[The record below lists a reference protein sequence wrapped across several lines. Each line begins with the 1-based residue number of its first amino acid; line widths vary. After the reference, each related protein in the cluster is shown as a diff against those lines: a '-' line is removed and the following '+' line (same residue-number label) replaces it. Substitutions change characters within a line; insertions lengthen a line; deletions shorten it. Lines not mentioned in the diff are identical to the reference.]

1 MYFLRHNSAGG
12 DRADDGYSLTE
23 MMVVIVI
30 LGIVTTI
37 PVLIIGRA
45 KVQFSRQ
52 TFIREFKS
60 SLERARFDSIKRKPE
75 SKEDMAKLVINANS
89 YQLVTFRNSSGAVD
103 DTGVAQVAKSE
114 VKSLQTSDGTMA
126 MHSSSSTSAF
136 PVTLLFDSRGEVSAF
151 DAGNNAIATPVF
163 VICEGTCGVQT
174 AENSTILMIS
184 PTGTVALLPGGS
196 DVTPYAAPGNPTSVA
211 SSSGINRL
219 VTLPQ

>member
-1 MYFLRHNSAGG
+1 MYFLKHNSTGG
-12 DRADDGYSLTE
+12 DSGHRGYSLPE

-37 PVLIIGRA
+37 PVLMIGRA

-75 SKEDMAKLVINANS
+75 TKEDMAKLVISANS
-89 YQLVTFRNSSGAVD
+89 YQLVTFRNSTGAVD
-103 DTGVAQVAKSE
+103 DTGVAQVTKSE
-114 VKSLQTSDGTMA
+114 VRSLEESDGTIA
-126 MHSSSSTSAF
+126 LHSSSATSAF

-151 DAGNNAIATPVF
+151 NAGNEAIPTPVF

-196 DVTPYAAPGNPTSVA
+196 DVTPYAAPGNPASVA
-211 SSSGINRL
+211 SSSGINRM